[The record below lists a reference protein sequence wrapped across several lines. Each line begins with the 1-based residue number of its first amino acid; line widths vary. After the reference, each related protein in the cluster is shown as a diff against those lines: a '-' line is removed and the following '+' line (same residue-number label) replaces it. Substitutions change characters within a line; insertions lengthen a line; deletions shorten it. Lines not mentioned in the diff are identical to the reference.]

1 MKAIVAALITSTSM
15 CLSGPGAFAQPDHG
29 FAIRDVRV
37 FDGAKTSEHRTV
49 LVQNGKIVKVGAA
62 GMKLEAATATF
73 EGTGMTLLPGLIDA
87 HVHVGA
93 PVRES
98 LREALIFGVTTE
110 LDMFSDRD
118 RLIEMKFGAADDPPD
133 IADIRSAGIGATV
146 PGGHP
151 SEMGGPQF
159 PTISSPGEA
168 EAFVDARIAEGSD
181 YIKIIHD
188 GAGTLPDT
196 PVDLMKALIDAAHK
210 RGKLALVHARSEKA
224 AREAVEAGAD
234 GLMHIIIGQQAKR
247 DFGAYVA
254 RHHVFVVPTLVTTY
268 WECGKSTG
276 PEVAKDPHFEPYL
289 TSGQKKM
296 LAVPSPESGCAAAS
310 DQAMQQ
316 LIAQDATILAGTDA
330 PIPGTVYG
338 ASLHQ
343 ELVLYVKLGM
353 SAEHAL
359 AAATSVPARIF
370 GLKDR
375 GQIKPGMRADLVLV
389 RGDPTANIPD
399 SKNIV
404 DVWKRGVR
412 VERKRVEE

>member
-1 MKAIVAALITSTSM
+1 MKAVIAVLMTSM
-15 CLSGPGAFAQPDHG
+15 CLFGASAFAQGDHG

-49 LVQNGKIVKVGAA
+49 LVENGKIVKVGAA
-62 GMKLEAATATF
+62 GMKLEAATATID
-73 EGTGMTLLPGLIDA
+73 GTGMTLLPGLIDA
-87 HVHVGA
+87 HVHISN
-93 PVRES
+93 PVPDS
-98 LREALIFGVTTE
+98 LRSALTFGVTTE
-110 LDMFSDRD
+110 LDMFSDLD
-118 RLIEMKFGAADDPPD
+118 RLKQMKALAAEDPPD

-151 SEMGGPQF
+151 SEMGGPEF
-159 PTISSPGEA
+159 PTISAPGEA
-168 EAFVDARIAEGSD
+168 QAFVDARIAEGSD

-210 RGKLALVHARSEKA
+210 RGKLAVVHARGETA
-224 AREAVEAGAD
+224 AREAIEAGAD
-234 GLMHIIIGQQAKR
+234 GLMHVIIGKQARK
-247 DFGAYVA
+247 DFGDFVM
-254 RHHVFVVPTLVTTY
+254 RHHVFLVPTLVTMY
-268 WECGKSTG
+268 WLCGKSTG

-289 TSGQKKM
+289 SSQQKKM
-296 LAVPSPESGCAAAS
+296 LAVPSPDSGCAAAS

-316 LIAQDATILAGTDA
+316 LIAEDVTILAGTDA
-330 PIPGTVYG
+330 PIPGTTYG

-343 ELVLYVKLGM
+343 ELVLYVTLGM
-353 SAEHAL
+353 SPEHAL

-389 RGDPTANIPD
+389 RGNPTVDIHD
-399 SKNIV
+399 TRTIV
-404 DVWKRGVR
+404 DVWKHGVR
-412 VERKRVEE
+412 MQRKRVEE

>member
-1 MKAIVAALITSTSM
+1 MKPAFAALVTSM
-15 CLSGPGAFAQPDHG
+15 CLSVPGAFAQGDHG

-62 GMKLEAATATF
+62 GMRLEAATATID
-73 EGTGMTLLPGLIDA
+73 GNGMTLLPGLIDA
-87 HVHVGA
+87 HVHIGA
-93 PVRES
+93 PVHDS
-98 LREALIFGVTTE
+98 LRDALIFGVTSE
-110 LDMFSDRD
+110 LDMFTDLD
-118 RLIEMKFGAADDPPD
+118 RLKKMKALAVEDPLD
-133 IADIRSAGIGATV
+133 TADIRSAGIGATV

-151 SEMGGPQF
+151 SEMGGSEF
-159 PTISSPGEA
+159 PTISSPTEA
-168 EAFVDARIAEGSD
+168 QAFVDARIAEGSD

-196 PVDLMKALIDAAHK
+196 PVDLMKALVDAAHK

-224 AREAVEAGAD
+224 AREAVEANAD
-234 GLMHIIIGQQAKR
+234 GLMHIIIGQQANR
-247 DFGAYVA
+247 DFGAYVV
-254 RHHVFVVPTLVTTY
+254 RHHVFVVPTLVTMY
-268 WECGKSTG
+268 WACGKSTG

-289 TSGQKKM
+289 TSQQKKM
-296 LAVPSPESGCAAAS
+296 LAAPGAESGCAAAS

-330 PIPGTVYG
+330 PIPGTAYG

-359 AAATSVPARIF
+359 AAATSVPASIF

-389 RGDPTANIPD
+389 RGDPTVNIQD
-399 SKNIV
+399 TRNIV

-412 VERKRVEE
+412 LKRERAED

>member
-1 MKAIVAALITSTSM
+1 MKAIVAALMTSASM
-15 CLSGPGAFAQPDHG
+15 CLSGPAALAQVDHG

-37 FDGAKTSEHRTV
+37 FDGARTSEHRTV

-73 EGTGMTLLPGLIDA
+73 EGAGMTLLPGLIDA

-93 PVRES
+93 PVRDR

-110 LDMFSDRD
+110 LDMFTDRD
-118 RLIEMKFGAADDPPD
+118 RLIEMKFVAADDPPD
-133 IADIRSAGIGATV
+133 IADVRSAGIGATV

-151 SEMGGPQF
+151 SGMGGPQF

-188 GAGTLPDT
+188 GTGSLPDT
-196 PVDLMKALIDAAHK
+196 PVDVMKALVDAAHK

-234 GLMHIIIGQQAKR
+234 GLMHVIIGNQARK
-247 DFGAYVA
+247 DFGNFVA
-254 RHHVFVVPTLVTTY
+254 RHHVFVVPTLVTMY
-268 WECGKSTG
+268 WACGKSTG
-276 PEVAKDPHFEPYL
+276 PDLAKDARFEPYL
-289 TSGQKKM
+289 SSQQKKT
-296 LAVPSPESGCAAAS
+296 LVVPSPESGCAAAS

-316 LIAQDATILAGTDA
+316 LVAEDATIVAGTDA
-330 PIPGTVYG
+330 PIPGTAYG

-343 ELVLYVKLGM
+343 EIALYVKLGM
-353 SAEHAL
+353 SPEHAL
-359 AAATSVPARIF
+359 AAATSVPAHVF

-389 RGDPTANIPD
+389 RGDATQDI
-399 SKNIV
+399 SSTRNIV
-404 DVWKRGVR
+404 AIWKRGVR
-412 VERKRVEE
+412 